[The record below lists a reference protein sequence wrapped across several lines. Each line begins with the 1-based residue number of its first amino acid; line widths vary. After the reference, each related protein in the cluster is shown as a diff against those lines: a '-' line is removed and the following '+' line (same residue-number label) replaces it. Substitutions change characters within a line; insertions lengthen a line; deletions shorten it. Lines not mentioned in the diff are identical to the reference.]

1 MWKDSERTK
10 VRGSAVT
17 RRQFLQ
23 RSGMSALGAG
33 LVAQAGWPGGWPAA
47 AAQAADQ
54 PLPTRVLGRTGEEV
68 SILGLGTAPVGE
80 GPPDVEEAER
90 VFAAAMDRGVN
101 YIDTGRIYGNAE
113 EGLGHIIPERRND
126 LFLVTKCWTETADG
140 AEESLDESL
149 RLLNTDYVDLCHIHH
164 IGGKNIDRVLAD
176 DGILEYLVKQKEAG
190 KIRFIG
196 LSGHAR
202 SSRFLQMLETGEI
215 DVVMT
220 VLNFADRNVY
230 EFESEVLPACR
241 ERDVGV
247 VAMKVFAGIRGGF
260 PYHSRGYVGCATH
273 PDYLSRALGYALD
286 LEGVACAV
294 VGPYNV
300 EQAIDNVEMAL
311 AYEGL
316 SDTEREEIVEYG
328 EKLAEELGPRYG
340 EVT

>member
-1 MWKDSERTK
+1 MTKDNERTE
-10 VRGSAVT
+10 VQGGGVT
-17 RRQFLQ
+17 RRQFLS
-23 RSGMSALGAG
+23 RASMTAVGAG
-33 LVAQAGWPGGWPAA
+33 LLAQAGWPRMKAEAA
-47 AAQAADQ
+47 NQS
-54 PLPTRVLGRTGEEV
+54 LSTRVLGRTGEEV

-80 GPPDVEEAER
+80 GPPDVDRAVE
-90 VFAAAMDRGVN
+90 VFSAAIDRGVN

-113 EGLGHIIPERRND
+113 EALGRIIPDRREE
-126 LFLVTKCWTETADG
+126 LFLATKCWTETAAG

-164 IGGKNIDRVLAD
+164 IGGKDIDRVLAD

-202 SSRFLQMLETGEI
+202 SSRFLEMLETDEI
-215 DVVMT
+215 DVVMP
-220 VLNFADRNVY
+220 VLNFADRNIY
-230 EFESEVLPACR
+230 EFENEVLPACR
-241 ERDVGV
+241 ERNVGV
-247 VAMKVFAGIRGGF
+247 AAMKVFAGIRGGF
-260 PYHSRGYVGCATH
+260 RYHSRGYVGCATH

-286 LEGVACAV
+286 LEGVATAV

-300 EQAIDNVEMAL
+300 EQAIDNVEMAR

-316 SDTEREEIVEYG
+316 SDTEREEILAYG
-328 EKLAEELGPRYG
+328 EELAQDLGPRYG

>member
-1 MWKDSERTK
+1 MTKDNEWMEAQ
-10 VRGSAVT
+10 GGAVT
-17 RRQFLQ
+17 RRQFLS
-23 RSGMSALGAG
+23 RAGMTAAGAG
-33 LVAQAGWPGGWPAA
+33 LIAGMGWPAA
-47 AAQAADQ
+47 AAENPEQ

-80 GPPDVEEAER
+80 GPPDVDQAVE

-101 YIDTGRIYGNAE
+101 FIDTARIYGNAE
-113 EGLGHIIPERRND
+113 EALGRLIPDRRDN
-126 LFLVTKCWTETADG
+126 LFLATKCWTDTADR
-140 AEESLDESL
+140 AEQSLDESL

-164 IGGKNIDRVLAD
+164 IGGKNVDQVLAD

-202 SSRFLQMLETGEI
+202 SSRFLEVLETDEI
-215 DVVMT
+215 DVVMM
-220 VLNFADRNVY
+220 VLNYADRNIY
-230 EFESEVLPACR
+230 EFESDVLPACR
-241 ERDVGV
+241 ERNVGV
-247 VAMKVFAGIRGGF
+247 VAMKAFAGIRGGF
-260 PYHSRGYVGCATH
+260 PYHSRAYVGCPTH
-273 PDYLSRALGYALD
+273 PDYLQRALGYALD

-311 AYEGL
+311 AYEPL
-316 SDTEREEIVEYG
+316 SETERAEIIEYG
-328 EKLAEELGPRYG
+328 ERLAGELGARYG